1 MEELNKQEIIDEE
14 HLRLLVIFHRIY
26 GILVIILSLLGIAYF
41 FLLNFLFSF
50 SRRYSRFTIQNNF
63 QGPPTEILNLILI
76 VMMVVIVIGLT
87 IGVCNLLSAQY
98 IKNRKFRIFSIVI
111 ACVDCISFPIG
122 TILGVMTLIVLSRNS
137 VVEYYK
143 KLQPVV

>member
-1 MEELNKQEIIDEE
+1 MEELNKQAIIDEE